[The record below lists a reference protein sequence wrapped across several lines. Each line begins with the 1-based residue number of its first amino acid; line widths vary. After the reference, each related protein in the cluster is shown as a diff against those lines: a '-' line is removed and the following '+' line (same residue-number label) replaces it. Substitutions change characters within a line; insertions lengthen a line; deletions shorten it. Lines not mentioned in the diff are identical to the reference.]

1 MPNDMKKSDQN
12 VTNAKVPRR
21 RIREIKNELARLRL
35 ELAQIFNA
43 APSHSAAE
51 LDFKPNKL
59 GSSTE
64 VGKSLVPCATTKP

>member
-1 MPNDMKKSDQN
+1 MPNYMKNSDQN
-12 VTNAKVPRR
+12 VTNGKVPRR

-43 APSHSAAE
+43 APSHPAAE
-51 LDFKPNKL
+51 LDLKPKDV

-64 VGKSLVPCATTKP
+64 VGKSLVPCTITKA

>member
-1 MPNDMKKSDQN
+1 MPNYMKNSDQN
-12 VTNAKVPRR
+12 VTNGKVPRR

-43 APSHSAAE
+43 APSHPAAE
-51 LDFKPNKL
+51 LDFKPKNV

>member
-12 VTNAKVPRR
+12 VTNGKVPRR

-43 APSHSAAE
+43 APSHPAAE
-51 LDFKPNKL
+51 LNFKPKNV

>member
-1 MPNDMKKSDQN
+1 MPTMKKSDQN
-12 VTNAKVPRR
+12 VTNGKVPRR
-21 RIREIKNELARLRL
+21 RIREIKNEIARLRL

-43 APSHSAAE
+43 APSHPAAE
-51 LDFKPNKL
+51 LDFKPKNV

>member
-1 MPNDMKKSDQN
+1 MPNNMKKSDQN
-12 VTNAKVPRR
+12 VTNGEVPRR

-43 APSHSAAE
+43 APSHLAAE
-51 LDFKPNKL
+51 LNFKPKNV

-64 VGKSLVPCATTKP
+64 VGKSLVPCTTTKP